1 MSSHCPT
8 CAAFVRWAS
17 IWEGRRLAG
26 DDARSFEAERDVLDL
41 VEHVAWS
48 HAVLYF
54 FHIGRPASPE
64 EVERSRRFVCDDA
77 RTQRRAAA

>member
-41 VEHVAWS
+41 
-48 HAVLYF
+48 
-54 FHIGRPASPE
+54 
-64 EVERSRRFVCDDA
+64 
-77 RTQRRAAA
+77 QRRAAA